1 MKINSKQKNVIF
13 GCLILFLTSAIYVP
27 TEVTQDG
34 TTVSWGYQF
43 IWEIFGEIALKT
55 LLIEWAAIAVIF
67 AALFSISG
75 NND

>member
-13 GCLILFLTSAIYVP
+13 GCLILFLASAIYVP
-27 TEVTQDG
+27 TEVTQNG
-34 TTVSWGYQF
+34 ITVSWGYQL
-43 IWEIFGEIALKT
+43 IWEIFGEISLKT

-67 AALFSISG
+67 AALFSIAG